1 MIITTNIDTPLG
13 EMIAGATEDGI
24 CLLEFSDRRILNT
37 EFKILTKLL
46 NTTVKAGEN
55 KHLKALRKQLDEYFK
70 GKRKEFS
77 LPLITPG
84 TEFQQSVWK
93 ELLNIPYGT
102 TRSYNEQ
109 AVALN
114 KPGSVRAVANANGIN
129 RIAIMIPCHR
139 VIGSDRHLT
148 GYGGGL
154 RRKKW
159 LLDHEKKF
167 SDKAVDLYLFDM

>member
-93 ELLNIPYGT
+93 ELQNIPFGT
-102 TRSYNEQ
+102 IRSY
-109 AVALN
+109 
-114 KPGSVRAVANANGIN
+114 KS
-129 RIAIMIPCHR
+129 
-139 VIGSDRHLT
+139 
-148 GYGGGL
+148 
-154 RRKKW
+154 KKN
-159 LLDHEKKF
+159 LK
-167 SDKAVDLYLFDM
+167 